1 MKRLF
6 LFAAY
11 EATGIIGESLLWYLK
26 NLSEAG
32 DVVLVA
38 DSDIEDAQLELLGS
52 YCLYAQAARHEEY
65 DFGSYKRAYA
75 WAAANLDLPSYDYIY
90 LVNDSVYGPLHD
102 LKRCL
107 QKMEALRVHTFSLVV
122 NPHKKHP
129 HMQSWFVGLDRT
141 VFLREWFVAFLYSVR
156 KEADKNDVCIKY
168 ETGLTE
174 LITEK
179 GIPYKGLYEVSGKKI
194 YNSVK
199 NLYDAGLPF
208 VKKAAFT
215 RHNGSLGAQLK
226 YVIDNLDTDIRA
238 AVLNDAKRVFGAE
251 YIEGLLTSNL
261 LITAGRYLSYLFSKI
276 LS

>member
-11 EATGIIGESLLWYLK
+11 EEAGVVGESLLWYLK
-26 NLSEAG
+26 SLSKVG

-38 DSDIEDAQLELLGS
+38 DSDIEPVQLEVLET

-75 WAAANLDLPSYDYIY
+75 WANANLDLSSYDYVY
-90 LVNDSVYGPLHD
+90 MVNDSVYGPLYELED
-102 LKRCL
+102 YIL
-107 QKMEALRVHTFSLVV
+107 KMEAMGVPAFSLVV
-122 NPHKKHP
+122 NPHKRHP
-129 HMQSWFVGLDRT
+129 HMQSWFIGLDRS
-141 VFLREWFVAFLYSVR
+141 VFLQEWFASFLASVK
-156 KEADKNDVCIKY
+156 KEANKNDICVIY

-174 LITEK
+174 LVTEK
-179 GIPYKGLYEVSGKKI
+179 GVPYKGLYEVSGKKI

-199 NLYDAGLPF
+199 DLYNAGLPF

-226 YVIDNLDTDIRA
+226 YVVNHLDTDAQNAILA
-238 AVLNDAKRVFGAE
+238 DAKRVYGAE
-251 YIEGLLTSNL
+251 YVDGLLTSNTL
-261 LITAGRYLSYLFSKI
+261 TIAGRYLSYLFSKI
-276 LS
+276 